1 MSFLSFALRMF
12 PYWSFGA
19 LMGWAVW
26 KSDHKDLLRF
36 QWKSFLKFFLFMAI
50 VSVYRYAMLRLAIH
64 SGMHLGLEAVTKL
77 PIGAVF
83 FTPWENLTHSIP
95 LVLLRRMI
103 GTSKWTWPIHAL
115 AMVVV
120 MISFGLGHTYEGIF
134 AACFIS
140 LAVPFDIYWGQKVGF
155 GTTMAA
161 HVWYDLSTIMTIRM
175 ALGL

>member
-1 MSFLSFALRMF
+1 MSFLSFAARMF

-26 KSDHKDLLRF
+26 KSDYKDLLRF
-36 QWKSFLKFFLFMAI
+36 QWKSFSKFFLFMAF

-64 SGMHLGLEAVTKL
+64 SGMNLHLDAIKSL

-83 FTPWENLTHSIP
+83 FVPWENLAHSIP
-95 LVLLRRMI
+95 LVLFRRMI
-103 GTSKWTWPIHAL
+103 GTSKWVWPIHAL
-115 AMVVV
+115 AMAVI
-120 MISFGLGHTYEGIF
+120 MISFGLGHTYQGIF
-134 AACFIS
+134 SACFIS
-140 LAVPFDIYWGQKVGF
+140 LAVPLDVHWGQKVGF

-161 HVWYDLSTIMTIRM
+161 HVLYDLLTIMTIRM